1 MCVNSFISLKKDDI
15 SESIATVVK
24 FPGIPDRESGGA
36 EFPGIPEWE
45 LPVALFTR
53 YDYAACQTHSTEIL
67 GSILSS
73 AVYGQGKPNLL
84 SRLS

>member
-45 LPVALFTR
+45 FPVALMKTQMGM
-53 YDYAACQTHSTEIL
+53 AI
-67 GSILSS
+67 SS
-73 AVYGQGKPNLL
+73 AKNCEMKN
-84 SRLS
+84 

>member
-45 LPVALFTR
+45 FPVALLAKF
-53 YDYAACQTHSTEIL
+53 AF
-67 GSILSS
+67 G
-73 AVYGQGKPNLL
+73 
-84 SRLS
+84 

>member
-36 EFPGIPEWE
+36 EFPGIPGNS
-45 LPVALFTR
+45 
-53 YDYAACQTHSTEIL
+53 HSGIPGGPDL
-67 GSILSS
+67 HAFVG
-73 AVYGQGKPNLL
+73 
-84 SRLS
+84 